1 MYRRSNG
8 KKFQN
13 ILDAQPA
20 VSGKLSSFPSTHQI
34 ETGTFQMPA
43 QYAVPD
49 AALQAIA
56 KSTAFSYDLT
66 DYKKG
71 IVNVEQFRKS
81 LASQGNA
88 RKDLTQYFGKQNRPA
103 MLHFAFGVGLGFPPL
118 KPPAPVKS
126 EFPSRS
132 KSAEQVN
139 QKKGQKRLVFK
150 PF

>member
-8 KKFQN
+8 KEIQSMM
-13 ILDAQPA
+13 D
-20 VSGKLSSFPSTHQI
+20 VSNLSSFHQSKHQSKNNQDI
-34 ETGTFQMPA
+34 QTGTFKMPA

-49 AALQAIA
+49 SALDAIK

-81 LASQGNA
+81 LASQGNV

-103 MLHFAFGVGLGFPPL
+103 MLAFASGVGLGFPPL
-118 KPPAPVKS
+118 KP
-126 EFPSRS
+126 EFSTRMPDVS
-132 KSAEQVN
+132 Q
-139 QKKGQKRLVFK
+139 QKGQRLVFK